1 MGILDFFRAPE
12 IQIGDFL
19 MPWGMIVSVFGFLA
33 AWITVLELERRTLT
47 RHIWHVPLFFVALA
61 VLFGCLFGVILAP

>member
-1 MGILDFFRAPE
+1 MGILDFLRAPE

-19 MPWGMIVSVFGFLA
+19 MPWGMIVSVLGFLA
-33 AWITVLELERRTLT
+33 AWFVVLELERRTLT

-61 VLFGCLFGVILAP
+61 VLFGCLFGVILSP